1 MSLVHTTQKAI
12 LYNMAKR
19 NSKCGLIRLHVL
31 PTRDCGY
38 DQQALY
44 CFTRAF
50 RADKNDMGALWD
62 RSIMYQILNE
72 PFKAIQGFQKLLK
85 VKHHYMPALE
95 ELVKLYSSLDQ
106 DNKKYR
112 ENMHQAMLDY
122 EAAYLHYSSLP
133 DKFSNNST
141 DPFDVAD
148 MDHDSQQSE
157 PFGYSALNMLSE
169 LYIMFEEYEK
179 PIDMIKTWSRRLQRR
194 SHQTWWDDYK
204 DDREFDTEPDDEELQ
219 ASLGDNR
226 TRGLPVD
233 LRVKL
238 GICRL
243 MMEEVKEAKV
253 RAYNDKLLKQ
263 QR

>member
-1 MSLVHTTQKAI
+1 MQSRAEQQWANIHLTCGMFI
-12 LYNMAKR
+12 SIR
-19 NSKCGLIRLHVL
+19 N
-31 PTRDCGY
+31 CGY

-44 CFTRAF
+44 CFSRAF
-50 RADKNDMGALWD
+50 RADKNDIDALWD
-62 RSIMYQILNE
+62 RSIMHQVLLQ
-72 PFKAIQGFQKLLK
+72 PHKAIQGFQRLLK
-85 VKHHYMPALE
+85 LKQHYMPALE
-95 ELVKLYSSLDQ
+95 ELVKIYSSVDQ
-106 DNKKYR
+106 DNRRYR
-112 ENMHQAMLDY
+112 ENMHQAMVDY

-133 DKFSNNST
+133 DRFASLNG
-141 DPFDVAD
+141 DPFDVTD
-148 MDHDSQQSE
+148 EDEMDGPQNE

-179 PIDMIKTWSRRLQRR
+179 PIKMIKSWSRRLQRR

-204 DDREFDTEPDDEELQ
+204 DDREFDTDPDDEEFQ
-219 ASLGDNR
+219 ASLGESR

-253 RAYNDKLLKQ
+253 RIVLSDTCVVAT
-263 QR
+263 

>member
-1 MSLVHTTQKAI
+1 M
-12 LYNMAKR
+12 
-19 NSKCGLIRLHVL
+19 
-31 PTRDCGY
+31 D
-38 DQQALY
+38 
-44 CFTRAF
+44 
-50 RADKNDMGALWD
+50 ALWD
-62 RSIMYQILNE
+62 RSIMYQILDQ

-106 DNKKYR
+106 DNRRYR

-133 DKFSNNST
+133 DRYSNT
-141 DPFDVAD
+141 DADPFHMAERSDE
-148 MDHDSQQSE
+148 DSGESE

-179 PIDMIKTWSRRLQRR
+179 PITVIKAWSRRLQRR

-204 DDREFDTEPDDEELQ
+204 DDREFDTDPDDDELQ
-219 ASLGDNR
+219 ASLGENR

-253 RAYNDKLLKQ
+253 WQSCYLFTHFGYSITTPSAKCFKTGHC
-263 QR
+263 